1 VGICCTMK
9 AGFEKQLAE
18 LLLLGHDLEKIAAKH
33 AE

>member
-1 VGICCTMK
+1 MN